1 MAKDLSRVHME
12 AFLEMMS
19 AERGAAVNTLQS
31 YERDLDDL
39 HSFLSE
45 RSIRLT
51 EAGSNDLG
59 AYLSGLSRQG
69 FKPSS
74 QARRLS
80 AMRQFYKFLYAEGL
94 RTDDPTGILDA
105 PKKGRSL
112 PKTMGVEEV
121 TRLLAQ
127 AEKEAAEEDPERLQ
141 RLRMLV
147 LLELLY
153 ATGMRVSEL
162 VTLPAKVLDQEGR
175 FLMIRGKGNKER
187 LVPLSQSAIAALKTY
202 GKLQAQVAAS
212 AKQPAPESPWL
223 FPAAS
228 KQGYLPRQVFARDLK
243 DLAIRAGLTPSL
255 ISPHVMRHAFASHLL
270 ANGAD
275 LRVVQE
281 LLGHSDIS
289 TTQIYT
295 HVLEERLHQLVQAH
309 HPLAKQGKKQE

>member
-1 MAKDLSRVHME
+1 MRDNGRGQME

-31 YERDLDDL
+31 YQRDLDDL
-39 HSFLSE
+39 HGFLSK
-45 RSIRLT
+45 RAVRIT
-51 EAGSNDLG
+51 EAGSADLG
-59 AYLSGLSRQG
+59 AYLGSLSKQG
-69 FKPSS
+69 FKTSS

-121 TRLLAQ
+121 SRLLAQ
-127 AEKEAAEEDPERLQ
+127 AETESEIEGPGQLQ
-141 RLRMLV
+141 RIRMLA

-162 VTLPAKVLDQEGR
+162 VTLSAKVLDQEGR
-175 FLMIRGKGNKER
+175 FLMIRGKGNKDR
-187 LVPLSQSAIAALKTY
+187 LVPLSHSAIIAMRKYGQMRAA
-202 GKLQAQVAAS
+202 QD
-212 AKQPAPESPWL
+212 AKAKEPPPESPWL
-223 FPAAS
+223 FPSYS
-228 KQGYLPRQVFARDLK
+228 KEGHLPRQVFARDLK
-243 DLAIRAGLTPSL
+243 DLAIRAGLTPSM

-295 HVLEERLHQLVQAH
+295 HVLEERLHQLVQTH
-309 HPLAKQGKKQE
+309 HPLAKQAKKHD

>member
-1 MAKDLSRVHME
+1 MARDLSRVHME

-45 RSIRLT
+45 RSVRLT

-105 PKKGRSL
+105 PKKGRAL

-121 TRLLAQ
+121 TRLLTQ
-127 AEKEAAEEDPERLQ
+127 AEKEAAEESPDQLQ

-212 AKQPAPESPWL
+212 AKQPTPESPWL

-295 HVLEERLHQLVQAH
+295 HVLEERLHQLVQTH